1 MLLMRAYQRLLQG
14 LALVLPFP
22 QPRKLIGAGSLR
34 SLPEQLQGRR
44 WQRPLLVTNQQLL
57 HLQLPRPLLLA
68 LQRSGRPCRVFDQVA
83 DNPSIACVEA
93 GLRAY
98 REGRCNS
105 LVAVGGGSVID
116 CAKAIGARAANP
128 WLSCRA
134 MDGLF
139 RVVLPPPPLACI
151 PTTAGSGSEASIAA
165 VLTDHERQRKLAMAD
180 LKLLPKI
187 TVIDP
192 ELMVGLPPAITAA
205 GGLDALTHA
214 VEAYI
219 GRSGTPFSNRR
230 ALEAIRAIARWLPEA
245 YEHGDDLEAR
255 LQMALAAHAAGEAF
269 TRTNVG
275 YAHALAHALGCA
287 YGIPHGLANALVL
300 PSVLRFSRPACEARL
315 AALARAAGL
324 GSAKESDQSLA
335 GCFITW
341 VEALNRRLGVPHCIA
356 ALRSSDI
363 PRISAGALREAH
375 PAYPVPRLM
384 QQSDCETLLTQL
396 LPDAASPSGA
406 WFRSTSPPT
415 ADSPQEES
423 SPRGKRRR
431 HGH

>member
-1 MLLMRAYQRLLQG
+1 MRTDHEPAGITLVLMRAYQRLLQA

-22 QPRKLIGAGSLR
+22 QPRKLIGAGALR
-34 SLPEQLQGRR
+34 TLPPLMRGRR
-44 WQRPLLVTNQQLL
+44 WRRPLLVTNRQLL
-57 HLQLPRPLLLA
+57 QLQLPQPLLQKLEGA
-68 LQRSGRPCRVFDQVA
+68 GRPCQVFDQVP
-83 DNPSIACVEA
+83 DNPTIACVEA
-93 GLRAY
+93 GLQAY
-98 REGRCNS
+98 RAGRCDS

-139 RVVLPPPPLACI
+139 RVVLPPPPLACV

-165 VLTDHERQRKLAMAD
+165 VLTDQERQRKLAMAD
-180 LKLLPKI
+180 LKLLPAI

-192 ELMVGLPPAITAA
+192 ELMLGLPPAITAA

-230 ALEAIRAIARWLPEA
+230 ALEAISAIARWLPRA
-245 YEHGDDLEAR
+245 HAHGDDLEAR

-275 YAHALAHALGCA
+275 YAHALAHALGCFYA
-287 YGIPHGLANALVL
+287 IPHGLANALVL
-300 PSVLRFSRPACEARL
+300 PSVLRFSRPACEPKL

-324 GSAKESDQSLA
+324 GTSQDSDPMLA
-335 GCFITW
+335 RDFIRW
-341 VEALNRRLGVPHCIA
+341 VEALNQQLGVPPFIA
-356 ALRSSDI
+356 SLRSVDI
-363 PRISAGALREAH
+363 PRISADALQEAH
-375 PAYPVPRLM
+375 PSYPVPRWM
-384 QQSDCETLLTQL
+384 RRSDCEALLTQL
-396 LPDAASPSGA
+396 LADGASPSDA
-406 WFRSTSPPT
+406 WFQSIPPAE
-415 ADSPQEES
+415 ADSPPEE
-423 SPRGKRRR
+423 
-431 HGH
+431 

>member
-1 MLLMRAYQRLLQG
+1 MRAYQRLLQG

-22 QPRKLIGAGSLR
+22 QPRKLIGAGALR
-34 SLPEQLQGRR
+34 SLPPEMQGRR
-44 WQRPLLVTNQQLL
+44 WRRPLLVTNQQLL
-57 HLQLPRPLLLA
+57 QLQLPQPLLAELD
-68 LQRSGRPCRVFDQVA
+68 RVGRPCRLFDQVP
-83 DNPSIACVEA
+83 DNPSIASVEA
-93 GLRAY
+93 GLQAY
-98 REGRCNS
+98 RAGHCDS

-134 MDGLF
+134 MEGLF
-139 RVVLPPPPLACI
+139 RVVLPPPPLACV

-165 VLTDHERQRKLAMAD
+165 VLTDSERQRKLAMAD
-180 LKLLPKI
+180 LKLLPAI

-192 ELMVGLPPAITAA
+192 ELMLGLPPAITAA

-219 GRSGTPFSNRR
+219 GRSGSPFSNRR
-230 ALEAIRAIARWLPEA
+230 ALEAISAIARWLPKA

-300 PSVLRFSRPACEARL
+300 PSVLRFSLPACESKL
-315 AALARAAGL
+315 AALAHAAGL
-324 GSAKESDQSLA
+324 GTDQSSDHDLA
-335 GCFITW
+335 LSLISW
-341 VEALNRRLGVPHCIA
+341 VEALNQQLGVPPVIA
-356 ALRSSDI
+356 SLRRVDI
-363 PRISAGALREAH
+363 PQITTSALKEAH

-384 QQSDCETLLTQL
+384 RRSDCEALLTQL
-396 LPDAASPSGA
+396 LADAASLSDA
-406 WFRSTSPPT
+406 WFQSTPPAE
-415 ADSPQEES
+415 ADSPPGE
-423 SPRGKRRR
+423 
-431 HGH
+431 

>member
-1 MLLMRAYQRLLQG
+1 MRAYQRLLQG

-22 QPRKLIGAGSLR
+22 QPRKLIGAGALR
-34 SLPEQLQGRR
+34 SLPQQMGGRGWR
-44 WQRPLLVTNQQLL
+44 RPLLVTNQQLQQL
-57 HLQLPRPLLLA
+57 ELPRPLLVELDR
-68 LQRSGRPCRVFDQVA
+68 LGRPCHVFDQVPDTPTLA
-83 DNPSIACVEA
+83 SVEA
-93 GLRAY
+93 GLQAY
-98 REGRCNS
+98 RAGHCDS

-134 MDGLF
+134 MEGLF
-139 RVVLPPPPLACI
+139 RVVLPPPPLACV

-165 VLTDHERQRKLAMAD
+165 VLTDHERKRKLAIAD
-180 LKLLPKI
+180 LKLLPAI

-192 ELMVGLPPAITAA
+192 ELMLGLPPAITAA

-230 ALEAIRAIARWLPEA
+230 ALEAIRAIARWLPRA

-300 PSVLRFSRPACEARL
+300 PSVLRFSRPTCEAKL

-324 GSAKESDQSLA
+324 GSARESDQSLA
-335 GCFITW
+335 SAFITW
-341 VEALNRRLGVPHCIA
+341 VDTLNQRLGVPPRIA

-363 PRISAGALREAH
+363 SRISASALREAH

-384 QQSDCETLLTQL
+384 QQSDCETLL
-396 LPDAASPSGA
+396 
-406 WFRSTSPPT
+406 
-415 ADSPQEES
+415 
-423 SPRGKRRR
+423 RGLR
-431 HGH
+431 

>member
-1 MLLMRAYQRLLQG
+1 MRAYQRLLQG

-22 QPRKLIGAGSLR
+22 QPSKLIGAGALR
-34 SLPEQLQGRR
+34 SLPPQMRGHR

-57 HLQLPRPLLLA
+57 QLQLPQPLLQELK
-68 LQRSGRPCRVFDQVA
+68 RSGRTCRLFDQVP
-83 DNPSIACVEA
+83 DNPSLACVEA

-98 REGRCNS
+98 HEGQCDS

-134 MDGLF
+134 MEGLF
-139 RVVLPPPPLACI
+139 RVVLPPPPLACV

-165 VLTDHERQRKLAMAD
+165 VLTDGQRQRKLAIAD
-180 LKLLPKI
+180 LKLLPEI

-192 ELMVGLPPAITAA
+192 ELMLGLPPAITAA

-219 GRSGTPFSNRR
+219 GRGGTPFSNRR
-230 ALEAIRAIARWLPEA
+230 ALDATAAISRWLPRA
-245 YEHGDDLEAR
+245 YSHGSDIEAR

-300 PSVLRFSRPACEARL
+300 PSVLRFSLPACEPRL

-324 GSAKESDQSLA
+324 GTSQDSDQRLA
-335 GCFITW
+335 RDFINW
-341 VEALNRRLGVPHCIA
+341 VVALNQQLGVPPLIA
-356 ALRSSDI
+356 PLRSIDI
-363 PRISAGALREAH
+363 PRISADALREAH
-375 PAYPVPRLM
+375 PSYPVPRLM
-384 QQSDCETLLTQL
+384 GRSDCEALLTQL

-415 ADSPQEES
+415 AGSPQEES

>member
-1 MLLMRAYQRLLQG
+1 MRVYQRLLQG

-22 QPRKLIGAGSLR
+22 QTRKLIGAGALR

-57 HLQLPRPLLLA
+57 HLQLPQPLVEE
-68 LQRSGRPCRVFDQVA
+68 LQRTGRPCRVFDQVA

-128 WLSCRA
+128 WMSCRA
-134 MDGLF
+134 MEGLF

-165 VLTDHERQRKLAMAD
+165 VLTDHQRQRKLAIAD
-180 LKLLPKI
+180 LKLLPEI

-214 VEAYI
+214 VEAFI
-219 GRSGTPFSNRR
+219 GRSGTPFSNRS
-230 ALEAIRAIARWLPEA
+230 AIEAIRTIARWLPRA

-300 PSVLRFSRPACEARL
+300 PSVLRFSQPACEAKL
-315 AALARAAGL
+315 AALAHAAGL
-324 GSAKESDQSLA
+324 GRARTSDQSLA
-335 GCFITW
+335 GCFIAW
-341 VEALNRRLGVPHCIA
+341 VEALNRRLGVPPCIA
-356 ALRSSDI
+356 ALRNSDI
-363 PRISAGALREAH
+363 PRISASALREAH

-384 QQSDCETLLTQL
+384 QQSDCETLLQGL
-396 LPDAASPSGA
+396 LPDEAQH
-406 WFRSTSPPT
+406 PP
-415 ADSPQEES
+415 ES
-423 SPRGKRRR
+423 
-431 HGH
+431 

>member
-1 MLLMRAYQRLLQG
+1 MRAYQRLLQG

-22 QPRKLIGAGSLR
+22 QPRKLIGAGALR
-34 SLPEQLQGRR
+34 SLPQQMGGRGWR
-44 WQRPLLVTNQQLL
+44 RPLLVTNQQLQQL
-57 HLQLPRPLLLA
+57 ELPRPLLVELDR
-68 LQRSGRPCRVFDQVA
+68 LGRPCHVFDQVP
-83 DNPSIACVEA
+83 DNPTLASVEA
-93 GLRAY
+93 GLQAY
-98 REGRCNS
+98 RAGHCDS

-134 MDGLF
+134 MEGLF
-139 RVVLPPPPLACI
+139 RVVLPPPPLACV

-180 LKLLPKI
+180 LKLLPAI

-192 ELMVGLPPAITAA
+192 ELMLGLPPAITAA

-219 GRSGTPFSNRR
+219 GRGGTPFSNRR
-230 ALEAIRAIARWLPEA
+230 ALEAIRAIARWLPRA

-275 YAHALAHALGCA
+275 YAHALAHALGCFYA
-287 YGIPHGLANALVL
+287 IPHGLANALVL
-300 PSVLRFSRPACEARL
+300 PSVLRFSLPKCTPRL

-324 GSAKESDQSLA
+324 GTKQSSDHALA
-335 GCFITW
+335 LGFIRW
-341 VEALNRRLGVPHCIA
+341 VDTLNRRLGVPPFIA

-363 PRISAGALREAH
+363 PRISTDALREAH

-384 QQSDCETLLTQL
+384 RRSDCEALLIKL
-396 LPDAASPSGA
+396 LPDANKPGFS
-406 WFRSTSPPT
+406 
-415 ADSPQEES
+415 
-423 SPRGKRRR
+423 
-431 HGH
+431 

>member
-22 QPRKLIGAGSLR
+22 QPRKLIGAGALR
-34 SLPEQLQGRR
+34 ALPPQMCGRR
-44 WQRPLLVTNQQLL
+44 WRRPLLVTNQHLL
-57 HLQLPRPLLLA
+57 ELQLPQPLLQA
-68 LQRSGRPCRVFDQVA
+68 LEKAGRPCRVFEQVP
-83 DNPSIACVEA
+83 DNPTIASVEA
-93 GLRAY
+93 GLQAY
-98 REGRCNS
+98 RAGRCDS

-134 MDGLF
+134 MEGLF
-139 RVVLPPPPLACI
+139 RVVLPPPPLACV

-165 VLTDHERQRKLAMAD
+165 VLTDDQRQRKLAIAD
-180 LKLLPKI
+180 LKLLPAI

-192 ELMVGLPPAITAA
+192 ELMLGLPPAITAA

-219 GRSGTPFSNRR
+219 GRGGTPFSNRR
-230 ALEAIRAIARWLPEA
+230 ALEAISTIARWLPRA
-245 YEHGDDLEAR
+245 HSHGDDLEAR
-255 LQMALAAHAAGEAF
+255 LQMALAAHAGGEAF

-275 YAHALAHALGCA
+275 YAHALAHALGCC

-300 PSVLRFSRPACEARL
+300 PSVLRFSLPTCTPRL

-324 GSAKESDQSLA
+324 GPGQSSDHALASA
-335 GCFITW
+335 FITW
-341 VEALNRRLGVPHCIA
+341 VDTLNRRLGVPPRIA

-363 PRISAGALREAH
+363 PRISAEALREAH

-384 QQSDCETLLTQL
+384 RRSDCEALLTQL
-396 LPDAASPSGA
+396 LPEAATTN
-406 WFRSTSPPT
+406 FQLPT
-415 ADSPQEES
+415 MDVTPDS
-423 SPRGKRRR
+423 
-431 HGH
+431 H